1 MNGCRF
7 FNFSPAELVPWFAS
21 LAILCLT
28 IATAGPA
35 YSQSTD
41 AEVAQAVKQLK
52 SERFEDRQ
60 AATRKLFELGPE
72 ILPAL
77 EKIERSGSLE
87 QNRRLENLRLVFQA
101 INAGQ
106 TSPVAQRAWLDF
118 KDVGME
124 TRNLI
129 LEKLLT
135 LKEYEAH
142 FALLHLLQPQQIREV
157 FEDNANY
164 YSQVVELCRNEQW
177 EVIERLLS
185 MPIMWRYQPVLCA
198 RYHF

>member
-7 FNFSPAELVPWFAS
+7 FNFSPAELAPWFAS

-142 FALLHLLQPQQIREV
+142 FALSSGR
-157 FEDNANY
+157 
-164 YSQVVELCRNEQW
+164 
-177 EVIERLLS
+177 
-185 MPIMWRYQPVLCA
+185 
-198 RYHF
+198 